1 MAVPARPVPKGE
13 DAARWKHTALR
24 KRLALGQW
32 REDGYRALARVF
44 SKARA
49 EAMGELDMSR
59 NPALAINAQVSVSY
73 DEPPAIMAE
82 AQDVSGMLG
91 PYVLGLLQRHE
102 LYVNSLRESL
112 IRLDIEDGKVTARLV
127 TPDEVA
133 YCSGES
139 KSPHVLNKLEELRP
153 RMIPLEAQQADEHT
167 GAKTTEEWTWE
178 VWDWSDPEHPV
189 FKILSADRKRDRT
202 SVYFPDVK
210 PGDVPYR
217 DTSGKGIF
225 AYVLYHA
232 ETHGGLWDYEKGRE
246 LIEGTLRIAVGWTGA
261 HHGFNEASWPQRYGI
276 DVELQGAE
284 IKGEGE
290 TRRAEITVAPTSIVM
305 FQGVNGKNGT
315 LSQFNPAIDVK
326 EAGTFLSQCERDLAI
341 WAGLAPSDLVAS
353 GDAQSGYSI
362 SVSRQGLRRK
372 QAKVQPNLRMG
383 DQLLLATAARLLNA
397 YGTGGESYPEEPEA
411 YSIVYKGVPLSLEE
425 TKALIDQVEAKRAAG
440 VASRVDTVLAL
451 EPGLTRE
458 QAKERLLQVAREEA
472 ELDAALAPFKPKAP
486 PKAAPGNPNMPADD
500 GTGDNADDGQD
511 PNNPDTSGDGGSGTG
526 APSPT

>member
-1 MAVPARPVPKGE
+1 MPAPSRPVPKGE
-13 DAARWKHTALR
+13 DATRWKHTALR
-24 KRLALGQW
+24 KRLATGGW
-32 REDGYRALARVF
+32 REDGYRALSRVF

-59 NPALAINAQVSVSY
+59 NPALSINAQISVSY

-82 AQDVSGMLG
+82 ARDVSGMLG

-102 LYVNSLRESL
+102 LYVNALRESL

-139 KSPHVLNKLEELRP
+139 KSPHVLNKLEELRI
-153 RMIPLEAQQADEHT
+153 RTIPLDVQRADEKT
-167 GAKTTEEWTWE
+167 GIKNTEEWTWE
-178 VWDWSDPEHPV
+178 VWDWTNPDAPEFRV
-189 FKILSADRKRDRT
+189 LSADRKIDRT
-202 SVYFPDVK
+202 GVYFPDMK
-210 PGDVPYR
+210 PGDVPYL
-217 DTSGKGIF
+217 DSSGRGILP
-225 AYVLYHA
+225 YILYHA
-232 ETHGGLWDYEKGRE
+232 ETHGGLWDWEKGRE

-261 HHGFNEASWPQRYGI
+261 HHGFNEASWPQRFGI

-290 TRRAEITVAPTSIVM
+290 TRRAEITVSPTSIVM

-315 LSQFNPAIDVK
+315 LSQFEPAIDVK
-326 EAGTFLSQCERDLAI
+326 EAGNFLSQCERDLAI

-397 YGTGGESYPEEPEA
+397 YGDDAEQYPEEPEA

-425 TKALIDQVEAKRAAG
+425 VKALIDQVEAKRAAG
-440 VASRVDTVLAL
+440 VASRVDVVLAL

-458 QAKERLLQVAREEA
+458 QAKERLVQVAREEA
-472 ELDAALAPFKPKAP
+472 ELDVALAPFKKASP
-486 PKAAPGNPNMPADD
+486 IPSKGAGDGANPGD
-500 GTGDNADDGQD
+500 GTGSQD
-511 PNNPDTSGDGGSGTG
+511 PNNPDTPDDGSGNV
-526 APSPT
+526 PDDDPNNPTT